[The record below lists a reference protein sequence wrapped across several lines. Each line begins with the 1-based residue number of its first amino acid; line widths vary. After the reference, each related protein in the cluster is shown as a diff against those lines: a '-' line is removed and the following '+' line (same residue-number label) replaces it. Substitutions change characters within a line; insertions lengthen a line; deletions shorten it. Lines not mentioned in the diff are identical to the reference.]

1 MRTISSVFCLTTL
14 LACGGVILA
23 QETATPP
30 VQTQGT
36 SVTKSCI
43 NMTPKAKQECL
54 KVARQMDSDA
64 SAPETT
70 SSSSSVDTVHHS
82 SSVMQTAEE
91 KSAAAKKAKPPKG
104 GSKVAPGQ
112 TPSSSPPPMP

>member
-1 MRTISSVFCLTTL
+1 MRTITSVFSLTTL
-14 LACGGVILA
+14 LVCGGVILA
-23 QETATPP
+23 QETATPA

-43 NMTPKAKQECL
+43 HMKPKARQECL

-64 SAPETT
+64 AAPETT

-91 KSAAAKKAKPPKG
+91 KLAAARTAKSAKG
-104 GSKVAPGQ
+104 GSKLAPGQ
-112 TPSSSPPPMP
+112 TPSSSPPPIP